1 MPTMPMTLLANIP
14 FLLTILEV
22 LIKILTMIS
31 MRLVKKRKKKK
42 MKDKDHKPYLCT
54 GTLDQFFLYVTLM
67 SNV

>member
-31 MRLVKKRKKKK
+31 MRLVLKKKERK
-42 MKDKDHKPYLCT
+42 NEGQRPQTISMYRHPRPIFSLCHPYE
-54 GTLDQFFLYVTLM
+54 
-67 SNV
+67 